1 MVLAKIY
8 RIINLTFFFSIF
20 VFAISCENIYSPEDA
35 DCANCLSFEPQ
46 EADLYISVTLDSKY
60 REIPIVVLKGKFG
73 SGDTVAVDTIRNDMG
88 YIPVPIN
95 EFYTV
100 IAEYN
105 SETRTVRSV
114 DGDEITKYDISNKCG
129 EICWIIRGGLI
140 NVTLKY
146 D

>member
-8 RIINLTFFFSIF
+8 RIINYIIFFSIF
-20 VFAISCENIYSPEDA
+20 VFVLSCEAIYSPEDSDCA
-35 DCANCLSFEPQ
+35 DCMSFEPQ
-46 EADLYISVTLDSKY
+46 EADLYISVSLDSKY
-60 REIPIVVLKGKFG
+60 QEIPVVVLKGKFG

-88 YIPVPIN
+88 YIPVPLN

-100 IAEYN
+100 IAEYK
-105 SETRTVRSV
+105 SDTRTVRAV
-114 DGDEITKYDISNKCG
+114 DGDEISKYDISNKCG
-129 EICWIIRGGLI
+129 EICWKIRGGII

>member
-8 RIINLTFFFSIF
+8 RNIKYTFFLSIF
-20 VFAISCENIYSPEDA
+20 VFVLSCEAIYSPEDA
-35 DCANCLSFEPQ
+35 DCVDCMSFEPQ

-60 REIPIVVLKGKFG
+60 REIPVVVLKGKFG

-88 YIPVPIN
+88 YIPVPLN

-100 IAEYN
+100 IAEYI
-105 SETRTVRSV
+105 SDTRVVRSV
-114 DGDEITKYDISNKCG
+114 DGDEISKYDISNKCN
-129 EICWIIRGGLI
+129 EVCWIIKGGII

-146 D
+146 N